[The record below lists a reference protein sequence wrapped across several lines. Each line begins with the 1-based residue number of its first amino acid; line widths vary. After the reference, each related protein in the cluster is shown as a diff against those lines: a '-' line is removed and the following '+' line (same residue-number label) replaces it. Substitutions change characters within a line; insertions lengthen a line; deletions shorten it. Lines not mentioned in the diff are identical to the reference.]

1 MCYGFQRIKQVHVT
15 TVDSVKEAYRSGVS
29 VSVRNGYGH
38 VFAVQ
43 IAKVVKIRGQK
54 EFFALKLCSFGILAY
69 FCTRMN
75 DQPRGCDSFSGLLA
89 QLVRATDS

>member
-1 MCYGFQRIKQVHVT
+1 MCYGFQLIKQVYMT

-54 EFFALKLCSFGILAY
+54 EFFAPKLCSFGILAY
-69 FCTRMN
+69 FCTRMKQSAQA
-75 DQPRGCDSFSGLLA
+75 DDSFSGLLA